1 MGNRRRKNRICMGG
15 RGDLIDKIKS
25 FILRYFGDKQGAKKR
40 KYIIAIAL
48 TGVLLIIISNMIQ
61 PSTKPNPDLMDDM
74 DVATKQTEEP
84 ESAFMDDVK
93 EMEVHYENTLQA
105 MLNEITGVSEVE
117 IMVNIDSTNVQVYE
131 KDLIVGTQTTDEL
144 DKNGG
149 ERQVED
155 ETKETKVVYVRKGDQ
170 EVPILVQT
178 KKPEVRGVFIIA
190 KGAGNATIKKWIV
203 ESVSKVL
210 DVPTYRISVMPK

>member
-1 MGNRRRKNRICMGG
+1 MIE
-15 RGDLIDKIKS
+15 KIKT
-25 FILRYFGDKQGAKKR
+25 FLQKLLGDKHNLKW
-40 KYIIAIAL
+40 KYVIAIAL
-48 TGVLLIIISNMIQ
+48 IGVLLILISNLMQ
-61 PSTKPNPDLMDDM
+61 PNKEQGLSLNKEM
-74 DVATKQTEEP
+74 DVATKPREEP
-84 ESAFMDDVK
+84 ETSFVQDVGD
-93 EMEVHYENTLQA
+93 MESHYENTLQA

-131 KDLIVGTQTTDEL
+131 KDLIIGTQTTDEL
-144 DKNGG
+144 DKSGG

-155 ETKETKVVYVRKGDQ
+155 ETKETKIVFVRKGDQ
-170 EVPILVQT
+170 EVPVLVQT

-210 DVPTYRISVMPK
+210 DVPTYKISVMPK

>member
-1 MGNRRRKNRICMGG
+1 MGG

-25 FILRYFGDKQGAKKR
+25 FLQKFFGDKAFDKKW
-40 KYIIAIAL
+40 KYMITIAL
-48 TGVLLIIISNMIQ
+48 IGVLLILISNVLQ
-61 PSTKPNPDLMDDM
+61 PNKEDALQVTEDL
-74 DVATKQTEEP
+74 DVASNTEEENTA
-84 ESAFMDDVK
+84 ESFVDDVA
-93 EMEVHYENTLQA
+93 EMENHYEKTLIS
-105 MLNEITGVSEVE
+105 MLNGINGVSEVE
-117 IMVNIDSTNVQVYE
+117 IMVNIDSTDVQVYE
-131 KDLIVGTQTTDEL
+131 KDLIVGTQTTEEL

-155 ETKETKVVYVRKGDQ
+155 ETKETKVVFVRKGDQ
-170 EVPILVQT
+170 EVPVLVQT

-210 DVPTYRISVMPK
+210 DVPTYKISVLPK

>member
-1 MGNRRRKNRICMGG
+1 MIE
-15 RGDLIDKIKS
+15 KIKT
-25 FILRYFGDKQGAKKR
+25 FLQKLLGDKHNLKW
-40 KYIIAIAL
+40 KYVIAIAL
-48 TGVLLIIISNMIQ
+48 IGVFLILISNLMQ
-61 PSTKPNPDLMDDM
+61 PNKEQGLSLNKEM
-74 DVATKQTEEP
+74 DVATKPREEP
-84 ESAFMDDVK
+84 ETSFVQDVGD
-93 EMEVHYENTLQA
+93 MESHYENTLQA

-131 KDLIVGTQTTDEL
+131 KDLIIGTQTTDEL
-144 DKNGG
+144 DKSGG

-155 ETKETKVVYVRKGDQ
+155 ETKETKIVFVRKGDQ
-170 EVPILVQT
+170 EVPVLVQT

-210 DVPTYRISVMPK
+210 DVPTYKISVMPK

>member
-1 MGNRRRKNRICMGG
+1 MGSRRRANRICMGG
-15 RGDLIDKIKS
+15 RGDLIDKIKA
-25 FILRYFGDKQGAKKR
+25 FILRYFGDKQGTKKR
-40 KYIIAIAL
+40 KYVIAIAL
-48 TGVLLIIISNMIQ
+48 IGVLLILISNIIQ
-61 PSTKPNPDLMDDM
+61 PSKQTSPDINQDL
-74 DVATKQTEEP
+74 DVATKQTQEP
-84 ESAFMDDVK
+84 ETALIDDVK
-93 EMEVHYENTLQA
+93 EMEVYYEQTLQA

-131 KDLIVGTQTTDEL
+131 KDLIVGAQTTDEL

-155 ETKETKVVYVRKGDQ
+155 ETKETKLVYVRKGDQ

-190 KGAGNATIKKWIV
+190 KGAGNATIKQWIV